1 MKVVIN
7 RKFGGF
13 GLSQEALR
21 ELQKRLT
28 PDSEL
33 VIRETEF
40 DPDNP
45 EAYSKLY
52 MFPDAE
58 EFEGVEDP
66 LVSTR
71 SNPQLIE
78 VVEELGS
85 RANGLC
91 ADLKI
96 VEIPDDVDVVIE
108 EYDGDEW
115 VSEVHR
121 TWS

>member
-13 GLSQEALR
+13 DLSQEALI

-28 PDSEL
+28 PDSEIAINEE
-33 VIRETEF
+33 VW
-40 DPDNP
+40 PDNP
-45 EAYSKLY
+45 EAPSKL
-52 MFPDAE
+52 FVLWDHE
-58 EFEGVEDP
+58 
-66 LVSTR
+66 VSTR

-85 RANGLC
+85 RANGSY
-91 ADLKI
+91 AALKI

-115 VSEVHR
+115 ISEVHR
-121 TWS
+121 TWC

>member
-1 MKVVIN
+1 MKKIVIN
-7 RKFGGF
+7 SCYGGF

-21 ELQKRLT
+21 ELQKRLP
-28 PDSEL
+28 PDSEM
-33 VIRETEF
+33 VVVARK

-45 EAYSKLY
+45 EAQI
-52 MFPDAE
+52 DAAE
-58 EFEGVEDP
+58 QYRYFVEHGP
-66 LVSTR
+66 VLSTR
-71 SNPQLIE
+71 SNPQLVE

-91 ADLKI
+91 ANLKI
-96 VEIPDDVDVVIE
+96 VEIPDDVDCVIK

-115 VSEVHR
+115 VAEVHR

>member
-13 GLSQEALR
+13 DLSQEALK

-28 PDSEL
+28 PDSE
-33 VIRETEF
+33 IAIARHRQC

-45 EAYSKLY
+45 EARSKL
-52 MFPDAE
+52 FVLWDG
-58 EFEGVEDP
+58 GV
-66 LVSTR
+66 SIR

-78 VVEELGS
+78 VVVELGS

-115 VSEVHR
+115 ISEVHR
-121 TWS
+121 TWA

>member
-13 GLSQEALR
+13 DLSQEALI

-28 PDSEL
+28 PDSEIAINEE
-33 VIRETEF
+33 VW
-40 DPDNP
+40 PDNP
-45 EAYSKLY
+45 EAPSKL
-52 MFPDAE
+52 FVLWDHE
-58 EFEGVEDP
+58 
-66 LVSTR
+66 VSTR

-85 RANGLC
+85 RANGSY
-91 ADLKI
+91 AALKI

-108 EYDGDEW
+108 GYDGDEW
-115 VSEVHR
+115 ISEVHR
-121 TWS
+121 TWC

>member
-28 PDSEL
+28 PDSEM
-33 VIRETEF
+33 VVVARK

-45 EAYSKLY
+45 EAHSKLF

-58 EFEGVEDP
+58 EFEGIEDA

-96 VEIPDDVDVVIE
+96 VEIPDDVDVVIA

-115 VSEVHR
+115 ISEVHR

>member
-13 GLSQEALR
+13 GLSQEALI

-28 PDSEL
+28 PDSEIAINEE
-33 VIRETEF
+33 VW
-40 DPDNP
+40 PDNP
-45 EAYSKLY
+45 EAPSKL
-52 MFPDAE
+52 FVLWDHE
-58 EFEGVEDP
+58 
-66 LVSTR
+66 VSTR

-85 RANGLC
+85 RANGSY
-91 ADLKI
+91 AALKI

-115 VSEVHR
+115 ISEVHR
-121 TWS
+121 TWC

>member
-13 GLSQEALR
+13 GLSQEALI

-28 PDSEL
+28 PDSEIAINEE
-33 VIRETEF
+33 VW
-40 DPDNP
+40 PDNP
-45 EAYSKLY
+45 EAPSKL
-52 MFPDAE
+52 
-58 EFEGVEDP
+58 FELWDHE
-66 LVSTR
+66 VSTR

-85 RANGLC
+85 RANGSY
-91 ADLKI
+91 AALKI

-115 VSEVHR
+115 ISEVHR
-121 TWS
+121 TWC

>member
-13 GLSQEALR
+13 DLSQEALI

-28 PDSEL
+28 PDSEIAINEE
-33 VIRETEF
+33 VW
-40 DPDNP
+40 PDNP
-45 EAYSKLY
+45 EAPSKL
-52 MFPDAE
+52 FVLWDHE
-58 EFEGVEDP
+58 
-66 LVSTR
+66 VSTR

-85 RANGLC
+85 RANGSY
-91 ADLKI
+91 AALKI

-108 EYDGDEW
+108 EYDGDE
-115 VSEVHR
+115 
-121 TWS
+121 

>member
-13 GLSQEALR
+13 DLSQEALK

-28 PDSEL
+28 PDSGM
-33 VIRETEF
+33 VVVARK

-45 EAYSKLY
+45 EANSKLY

>member
-13 GLSQEALR
+13 DLSQEALK

-28 PDSEL
+28 PDSE
-33 VIRETEF
+33 IAIAGHRQC

-45 EAYSKLY
+45 EARSRL
-52 MFPDAE
+52 FVLWDGE
-58 EFEGVEDP
+58 
-66 LVSTR
+66 VSTR

-121 TWS
+121 TLA

>member
-13 GLSQEALR
+13 DLSQEALI

-28 PDSEL
+28 PDSE
-33 VIRETEF
+33 IAINETEV

-45 EAYSKLY
+45 EAPSKL
-52 MFPDAE
+52 FVLWDHE
-58 EFEGVEDP
+58 
-66 LVSTR
+66 VSTR

-85 RANGLC
+85 RANGSY
-91 ADLKI
+91 AALKI

-115 VSEVHR
+115 ISEVHR
-121 TWS
+121 TWC

>member
-13 GLSQEALR
+13 DLSQEALK

-28 PDSEL
+28 PDSE
-33 VIRETEF
+33 IAIARHRQF
-40 DPDNP
+40 QHAQCDPDNP
-45 EAYSKLY
+45 EARSRL
-52 MFPDAE
+52 FVLWDGE
-58 EFEGVEDP
+58 
-66 LVSTR
+66 VSTR

-78 VVEELGS
+78 VEELGS

-108 EYDGDEW
+108 EYDGNEW
-115 VSEVHR
+115 ISEVHR
-121 TWS
+121 TWP

>member
-45 EAYSKLY
+45 EAPSKL
-52 MFPDAE
+52 F
-58 EFEGVEDP
+58 EFWGIE
-66 LVSTR
+66 VSTR

>member
-28 PDSEL
+28 PDSEI
-33 VIRETEF
+33 VINEAEF

-45 EAYSKLY
+45 EACSKL
-52 MFPDAE
+52 FVLWDGE
-58 EFEGVEDP
+58 
-66 LVSTR
+66 VSIR

-115 VSEVHR
+115 ISEVHR

>member
-13 GLSQEALR
+13 DLSQEALK

-28 PDSEL
+28 PDSEI
-33 VIRETEF
+33 VIKEAEF

-45 EAYSKLY
+45 EARSRL
-52 MFPDAE
+52 FVLWDGE
-58 EFEGVEDP
+58 
-66 LVSTR
+66 VSTR

-115 VSEVHR
+115 ISEVHR
-121 TWS
+121 TWA

>member
-13 GLSQEALR
+13 DLSQEALI

-28 PDSEL
+28 PDSE
-33 VIRETEF
+33 IAINETEV

-45 EAYSKLY
+45 EAPSKL
-52 MFPDAE
+52 FVLWDHE
-58 EFEGVEDP
+58 
-66 LVSTR
+66 VSTR

-85 RANGLC
+85 RANGSY
-91 ADLKI
+91 AALKI

-115 VSEVHR
+115 ISEVHR
-121 TWS
+121 AWC

>member
-28 PDSEL
+28 PDSEI
-33 VIRETEF
+33 VINEAEF

-45 EAYSKLY
+45 EARSKL
-52 MFPDAE
+52 FVLWGGE
-58 EFEGVEDP
+58 
-66 LVSTR
+66 VSTR

-91 ADLKI
+91 ADLEI

-108 EYDGDEW
+108 EYDGNEW
-115 VSEVHR
+115 VAEVHR
-121 TWS
+121 TWP